1 MMEINK
7 DTLRVLRKLNDKQL
21 TDWLNA
27 FYRAAWL
34 EGYKAEDVDY
44 VIMTE
49 EEFNKHD
56 GK

>member
-7 DTLRVLRKLNDKQL
+7 LTLKVLRKLNDKQL

-34 EGYKAEDVDY
+34 EGYKADDVDY
-44 VIMTE
+44 VIISE

>member
-21 TDWLNA
+21 TNWLNA
-27 FYRAAWL
+27 FYKAAWL
-34 EGYKAEDVDY
+34 EGYKADDVDY
-44 VIMTE
+44 VVMSE

>member
-21 TDWLNA
+21 TNWLNA

-44 VIMTE
+44 VVMSE

>member
-1 MMEINK
+1 MEINK

-21 TDWLNA
+21 TNWLNA

-44 VIMTE
+44 VVMSE

>member
-7 DTLRVLRKLNDKQL
+7 WTLKVLRKLNDKQL

-27 FYRAAWL
+27 FYKAAWL
-34 EGYKAEDVDY
+34 EGYKADDVEY
-44 VIMTE
+44 VVMSE

-56 GK
+56 EK

>member
-7 DTLRVLRKLNDKQL
+7 QTLKVLRKLNDKDL
-21 TDWLNA
+21 TNWLNA

-34 EGYKAEDVDY
+34 EGYKADDVDY
-44 VIMTE
+44 VVMSE

>member
-7 DTLRVLRKLNDKQL
+7 QTLKVLRKLNDKDL
-21 TDWLNA
+21 TNWLNA

-34 EGYKAEDVDY
+34 EGYKADDVDY
-44 VIMTE
+44 VVMSE
-49 EEFNKHD
+49 DEFNKHD

>member
-21 TDWLNA
+21 TNWLNA

-34 EGYKAEDVDY
+34 EGYKAEDVEY

-49 EEFNKHD
+49 DEFKD
-56 GK
+56 KEGK